1 MAHSAQSSLMT
12 EKSCYSSNVLSCV
25 ISPARVVA
33 ALTPLDGT
41 RNKKIDP
48 FPFNAMILVG
58 YVCAPFEDDRLNFAI
73 ICKRLTAW

>member
-12 EKSCYSSNVLSCV
+12 EKSCYSSSVLSCV

-41 RNKKIDP
+41 INKKIDP
-48 FPFNAMILVG
+48 FPFKAMTLVS
-58 YVCAPFEDDRLNFAI
+58 YACAPFEEDRYNFTI
-73 ICKRLTAW
+73 VCKRLIA